1 MNYEYASENIIIC
14 KNYLPDHMLQKIH
27 IDLMNNRTNFK
38 ASSWGHGKDYGDEH
52 TEFFSSFC
60 GGFEYWIR
68 EDEVVPNNEAIMGLD
83 QWFYHQGFF
92 RYLRNAGR
100 LNVFQLLKKKKTH
113 KIHVMSYNNGGYY
126 NWHTDTEYFTFN
138 LILNQGNELKG
149 GDMMFM
155 DDGHVVEIPN
165 QNNMMVVFP
174 SYINHAITPLKSEDG
189 KDVPF
194 PQQRFSIQ
202 YWVKCN

>member
-1 MNYEYASENIIIC
+1 MAEQIISPGVFTRENDLTFLPQGIGQIGAAIVGPTVKGPALVPTVVTSYSEYQSIFGDTFKSGSNSYT
-14 KNYLPDHMLQKIH
+14 YLTSLTAK
-27 IDLMNNRTNFK
+27 
-38 ASSWGHGKDYGDEH
+38 E
-52 TEFFSSFC
+52 
-60 GGFEYWIR
+60 
-68 EDEVVPNNEAIMGLD
+68 
-83 QWFYHQGFF
+83 
-92 RYLRNAGR
+92 YLRNAGR

-138 LILNQGNELKG
+138 LILNQGDQLRG

-155 DDGHVVEIPN
+155 DDGRVIEIPN

-189 KDVPF
+189 NDVPF

>member
-1 MNYEYASENIIIC
+1 
-14 KNYLPDHMLQKIH
+14 
-27 IDLMNNRTNFK
+27 
-38 ASSWGHGKDYGDEH
+38 
-52 TEFFSSFC
+52 
-60 GGFEYWIR
+60 
-68 EDEVVPNNEAIMGLD
+68 
-83 QWFYHQGFF
+83 
-92 RYLRNAGR
+92 
-100 LNVFQLLKKKKTH
+100 
-113 KIHVMSYNNGGYY
+113 MSYNNGGYY

-138 LILNQGNELKG
+138 LILNQGDQLRG

-155 DDGHVVEIPN
+155 DDGRVIEIPN

-189 KDVPF
+189 NDVPF